1 MKHSTACMGSIFAT
15 AVTALAGSTL
25 ASSGSA
31 PVIYLDNGIT
41 VHAKVNQTA
50 SPEVAQYLG
59 IPFAQPPIGSLR
71 WEPPQPYKASGREV
85 INSTKLPPSCWQYV
99 SVQPGVLQTDAP
111 QFMIGSSGMSED
123 CLTASVWTPTS
134 ASSKNASLPVL
145 IWFYGGGFATG
156 GEDVPYQV
164 PDKWVQRTKDHIVVT
179 FNYRINI
186 FGFPDAAGLDEVN
199 LGLMD
204 QRLAVEWIR
213 DNIAKFG
220 GNPDN
225 MVIWGQSAGAVAVDY
240 YNFAYPEEPI
250 VKGLIMDSGT
260 VHLNQLL
267 SPDNPGSNFS
277 FVASNLGCGN
287 QTSPQAE
294 IACMRNV
301 PAWKIEKF
309 VAEYEDSGD
318 SPSIT
323 FAPMIDDKLVY
334 EDYTE
339 KASNGELSR
348 LPALIGFNDAEGLF
362 LAPYSPDGPNM
373 TVATTLAYEYF
384 FCPTTKTTYERLSA
398 GRTTHRYFYNG
409 NFTNISPRPW
419 LGAYHGSEL
428 PLLFGT
434 HADFRGNSTPFEYEL
449 SHTLQDA
456 WVAFARDPEN
466 GLDRLGWPAYEEKG
480 GQVRKFSVDGVL
492 VQMGDVSDIEAEC
505 QTRGLL

>member
-1 MKHSTACMGSIFAT
+1 MGSAFFTAAT
-15 AVTALAGSTL
+15 AALV
-25 ASSGSA
+25 SGSA
-31 PVIYLDNGIT
+31 PIVHLDNGIT
-41 VHAKVNQTA
+41 VHGKVNQTA
-50 SPEVAQYLG
+50 SPDVAQYLG
-59 IPFAQPPIGSLR
+59 IPFARPPLDALR
-71 WEPPQPYKASGREV
+71 WEPPQAYQASGKEV
-85 INSTKLPPSCWQYV
+85 INSTQLPPSCWQYV
-99 SVQPGVLQTDAP
+99 SVQPGVLRTDAP
-111 QFMIGSSGMSED
+111 QFMIGTSGMSED
-123 CLTASVWTPTS
+123 CLTASVWTPQT
-134 ASSKNASLPVL
+134 AVSSNASLPVL

-156 GEDVPYQV
+156 GEDVPYQI
-164 PDKWVQRTKDHIVVT
+164 PDKWVQRTKEHIVVT

-213 DNIAKFG
+213 DNIAQFG

-267 SPDNPGSNFS
+267 SPDTTGSNFS

-287 QTSPQAE
+287 QTFPQAE
-294 IACMRNV
+294 LACMCNV

-309 VAEYEDSGD
+309 VAEYEDSGE

-323 FAPMIDDKLVY
+323 FAPMIDDQLVF
-334 EDYTE
+334 ENYTE
-339 KASNGELSR
+339 KASNGELSN

-362 LAPYSPDGPNM
+362 LAPYSADGPNM

-384 FCPTTKTTYERLSA
+384 WCPTTKTTYERLSA
-398 GRTTHRYFYNG
+398 GRITHRYFYNG

-419 LGAYHGSEL
+419 LGAYHSSEL
-428 PLLFGT
+428 PLIFGT
-434 HADFRGNSTPFEYEL
+434 HADFRGNSTAFEYEL
-449 SHTLQDA
+449 SHNLQDA
-456 WVAFARDPEN
+456 WVAFARDPKS
-466 GLDRLGWPAYEEKG
+466 GLDRLGWAAYEEKG
-480 GQVRKFSVDGVL
+480 GQVRKFAVDGVL
-492 VQMGDVSDIEAEC
+492 AQMGDVSAVEAEC